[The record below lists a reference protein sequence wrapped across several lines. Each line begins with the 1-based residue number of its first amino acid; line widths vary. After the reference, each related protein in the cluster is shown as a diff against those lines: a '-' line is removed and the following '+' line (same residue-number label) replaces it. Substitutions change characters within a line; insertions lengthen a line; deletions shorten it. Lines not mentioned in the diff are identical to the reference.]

1 MQPQSS
7 TSPAKRQ
14 YNRAYYARN
23 HERLDIQHKAYRAA
37 HPLPPLPLQSLPGEQ
52 WRPVVRYEGWYEVSD
67 LGRICRIRA
76 GRGARA
82 GRIRRPGRN
91 TAGYL
96 FVPLWRNRQGR
107 NFLIHRLVLEAFVG
121 PFEPGEQANHIS
133 GVKTDNRLVNL
144 EKVTSVQNMKHAVA
158 KGLCKPNRRG
168 QPGLRGEHSPAA
180 KLTAANVQ
188 MIRALAGTVRG
199 VELAKRYGVSPS
211 TIWLIVKRHNWAH
224 LS

>member
-52 WRPVVRYEGWYEVSD
+52 WRPVIGYEGWYEVSD
-67 LGRICRIRA
+67 LGRVCRVRS

-82 GRIRRPGRN
+82 GRIRRPGR
-91 TAGYL
+91 TMAGYL
-96 FVPLWRNRQGR
+96 FLPLWRNRQGR

-121 PFEPGEQANHIS
+121 PFRSGEQGNHIN
-133 GVKTDNRLVNL
+133 GIKADNRLINL
-144 EKVTSVQNMKHAVA
+144 EKVTQVQNMKHAVDT
-158 KGLCKPNRRG
+158 GLHKPNRKG
-168 QPGLRGEHSPAA
+168 QPGLQGEQSPAA

-188 MIRALAGTVRG
+188 MIRALAGTTTYVD
-199 VELAKRYGVSPS
+199 LARRYGVSPS
-211 TIWLIVKRHNWAH
+211 TICLIVKRRNWAH